1 MASRSLSTNA
11 ENPGGYTDATPDLTP
26 QPTRVNGPLE
36 DHHHDDLDAEE
47 STPLLRRPAS
57 DAEQNSPL
65 RTLRKSWW
73 TIVSV
78 AILLL
83 ITVNIIVFAFVLPSA
98 AQSYATQATTY
109 SLSNVK
115 IDNFT
120 DGGVVA
126 EVKVNITID
135 ASQVNS
141 TGIRNLGLFTT
152 SVFQHVYTEPCD
164 VSILLP
170 EYGSAQVAIIALPAM
185 ALDVRNLHTNILDIV
200 SNITIVDNSLAVQMA
215 GDLISGKRK
224 EIRTIGETDVRIRA
238 GIIPLGKHH
247 VSHEV
252 VIQGR

>member
-1 MASRSLSTNA
+1 MTSRSLLTNT
-11 ENPGGYTDATPDLTP
+11 ERPGGHADASPDLSSE
-26 QPTRVNGPLE
+26 PTRVNRLSE
-36 DHHHDDLDAEE
+36 DHRHDDQDAEE

-57 DAEQNSPL
+57 DVEQNSPL
-65 RTLRKSWW
+65 RTFRKSWW
-73 TIVSV
+73 TIISV

-126 EVKVNITID
+126 EVKVNITVD
-135 ASQVNS
+135 ASRVNS
-141 TGIRNLGLFTT
+141 TEIRNLGLFTT
-152 SVFQHVYTEPCD
+152 SVFKYVYTEPCD

-170 EYGSAQVAIIALPAM
+170 EYDGAQVAIIALPAM
-185 ALDVRNLHTNILDIV
+185 TLDVRNLHTNILDIV
-200 SNITIVDNSLAVQMA
+200 SNVTIVDNSLAVEMA
-215 GDLISGKRK
+215 GDLISGKKK
-224 EIRTIGETDVRIRA
+224 EIRTIGETYVRVRA
-238 GIIPLGKHH
+238 GIIPLGRHH